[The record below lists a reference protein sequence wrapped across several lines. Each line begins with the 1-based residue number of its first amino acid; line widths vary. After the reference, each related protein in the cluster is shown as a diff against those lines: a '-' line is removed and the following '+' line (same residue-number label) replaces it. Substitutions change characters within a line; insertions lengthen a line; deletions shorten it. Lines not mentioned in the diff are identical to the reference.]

1 MMSAGARLTAA
12 TLNRNVAMTTSD
24 DKPVLIQC
32 PSAQPTEP
40 DAVIFGIVTRAVDAP
55 RIGYLT
61 ETQAVTEPLLALA
74 GQARPGQV
82 FRIAAPCMGSG
93 CKHFDGSEC
102 RLVQRITAFLDPV
115 VNSLP
120 ACRIRSTCRWFR
132 QEGREACIR
141 CPQVLTEVYTDDD
154 QQRYVADP
162 DNVASSAENKKIV
175 DPGL

>member
-1 MMSAGARLTAA
+1 MSAGARLTAA

-24 DKPVLIQC
+24 DKPALIQC

-40 DAVIFGIVTRAVDAP
+40 DAVIFGIVTRAVESP

-102 RLVQRITAFLDPV
+102 RLAQRITTFLDPV
-115 VNSLP
+115 VSGLP

-132 QEGREACIR
+132 QEGRAACIR
-141 CPQVLTEVYTDDD
+141 CPQVVTSTCTTDE
-154 QQRYVADP
+154 QKRWIADP
-162 DNVASSAENKKIV
+162 DNVGAASNN
-175 DPGL
+175 P